1 MIDLQILENNPNS
14 LFEIFISGSTET
26 DRFLI
31 KKNQKNIYQF
41 IDKLKKIGN
50 IYNEDD
56 VYFIKY
62 FYRKLFEKNFDS
74 IFISG
79 LGIGIVPLICQNTT
93 SIIDVVEV
101 DKQIIDFV
109 SGLNH
114 LQSNVNIINGDIN
127 YFTPIRQYDVI
138 LFDHWDRGASEKEK
152 DNLTAT
158 FREYLNPDGI
168 LTFPIIEQF
177 KNTYW

>member
-1 MIDLQILENNPNS
+1 MIDLQLLENNPNS
-14 LFEIFISGSTET
+14 LFEIFISGSIET

-41 IDKLKKIGN
+41 IDKSKKIGN

-62 FYRKLFEKNFDS
+62 FYRKLFEMNFDS
-74 IFISG
+74 ILISG

-93 SIIDVVEV
+93 SVIDVVEV
-101 DKQIIDFV
+101 DKEIIDFV

-114 LQSNVNIINGDIN
+114 LQNNVNIINGDIN
-127 YFTPIRQYDVI
+127 YFTPTRQYDII
-138 LFDHWDRGASEKEK
+138 LFDHWGQSASQKEK
-152 DNLTAT
+152 DNLTTT
-158 FREYLNPDGI
+158 FGEFSNPNGI

-177 KNTYW
+177 KNTI